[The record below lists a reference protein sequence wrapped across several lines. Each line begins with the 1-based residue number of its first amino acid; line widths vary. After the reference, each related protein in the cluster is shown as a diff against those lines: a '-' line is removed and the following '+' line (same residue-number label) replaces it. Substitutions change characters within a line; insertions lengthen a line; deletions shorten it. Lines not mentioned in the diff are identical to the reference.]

1 MAIEETFRAKSS
13 IFFALSIE
21 TQSLDGFALMCG
33 YVTGH
38 IDDDFYLEIRH
49 KKNKKINKKFIS
61 NCQLKTKS
69 FRIREVLD

>member
-13 IFFALSIE
+13 IFFAMRIE

-38 IDDDFYLEIRH
+38 IDDFYLEIRH
-49 KKNKKINKKFIS
+49 KENKKINKKVIS